1 MTPSFK
7 LLPNP
12 EKKFLG
18 NFPHIY
24 HFMKKLLL
32 FLLLFSNSVFS
43 RGDTLR
49 GGTSYYANKFHGRKT
64 ASGVRFDNSKLTCAH
79 KTLPFGTSLKIT
91 NPLNGKHVIVVVN
104 DRGPYIGKRIVDLS
118 KRAFREIDDLRKGVI
133 HVIVEIIDYKKPLV
147 IDTINDSCK

>member
-7 LLPNP
+7 LVPNP
-12 EKKFLG
+12 KKKFLE
-18 NFPHIY
+18 NFPYIY

-32 FLLLFSNSVFS
+32 VLLLFSNSVFS

-49 GGTSYYANKFHGRKT
+49 GRTSYYANKFHGRKT

-91 NPLNGKHVIVVVN
+91 NLFNGKYVIVVVN

-133 HVIVEIIDYKKPLV
+133 HVMVEIIYIKKDSVPYKF
-147 IDTINDSCK
+147 DSCK